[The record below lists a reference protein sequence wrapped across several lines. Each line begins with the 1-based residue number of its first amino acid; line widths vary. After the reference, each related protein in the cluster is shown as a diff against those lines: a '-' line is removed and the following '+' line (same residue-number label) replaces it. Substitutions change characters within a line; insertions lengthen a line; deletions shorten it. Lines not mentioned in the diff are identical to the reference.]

1 MPNSGLRCARLR
13 RSSIAVALS
22 MSLLLVALPTA
33 SQAAETPQSVL
44 VNPDPADWTPQIQDG
59 QVNAIVQL
67 GTKVV
72 VGGTF
77 TTVRRAG
84 TTQNLTRNYL
94 LAFDMQTGVIDPNFV
109 PQLNKPVLALAPGP
123 DGASVFVGG
132 EFGTV
137 NGATYRSLAR
147 LRLADGQPVT
157 TFKANANSRVQDLEL
172 NHGWLYVSGKFT
184 QIKSVNRSGLAR
196 VDPTT
201 GNVDPNLDLPF
212 TDPVQG
218 TMGVPEIDVSADG
231 TRLVAI
237 GAFGKVAGQDRVQV
251 AVLDVGA
258 TPATLSSW
266 QTSDYPILASGTT
279 TAWCSTAFK
288 NTYMRSVKIAPD
300 GSYFVIGTTGAY
312 RANRLCDTVARWELT
327 ATGPGQHPGWV
338 NWSGG
343 DTTWSVGVTGTAV
356 YVGGHFRWWNNPYR
370 SDNPGPGAVAREGI
384 AALDPLTGLPYSW
397 NPGHERGVGT
407 FALPSTPDGLWAGS
421 DTDHTGGEFRQKLA
435 FYPLQGGIAPP
446 PAATDPLPG
455 NLYTMD
461 QASGALTR
469 RSYDLSTFGPATS
482 IAGVNWQTARG
493 AFLLNGRLYY
503 GLSDGWLY
511 ARTFDGTSFGPQS
524 QVNLNGLETQPPSS
538 FTIPGT
544 TTRIPAFTSDLA
556 AMTGMFYDHGRL
568 YYTVAKSGT
577 TQTTTNNKLY
587 YRYFNPESNIVGA
600 NLFVASSYPT
610 DAAVPWGNVRGIT
623 LASGKLIYALT
634 DGRLYSVDWNGTGP
648 TGSPTQLSSATTWQS
663 RGMFVFNPPA
673 ADTTPPTIPGR
684 PAGQSPS
691 TGRIDLS
698 WTASTDQSS
707 PITYRIYRDGGTTPV
722 GQTTAT
728 AFSDL
733 GLPAGSTH
741 TYTVDAVDP
750 ASNQSAMSPA
760 SAPITVTSAIFA
772 DDFASGDLTRWT
784 SSTGLSIDGTQGA
797 VAAPSARGA
806 VSAQAAFADKDLAAT
821 YDSACASVNVNA
833 TSLGGNAVDL
843 VRLRTA
849 TGGPIAKAF
858 VNASGVLIVRS
869 DFAAS
874 QQSSGV
880 PLGSGWHNL
889 ELCGSVGPAGTW
901 DLYRDGVRVVNAWTA
916 DTGTTPIGRLQLGD
930 TGAKT
935 WTINFDDVRLDQTPG

>member
-1 MPNSGLRCARLR
+1 MSLR
-13 RSSIAVALS
+13 REFPRSRLWSAALVVSVAL
-22 MSLLLVALPTA
+22 LLGVPTA
-33 SQAAETPQSVL
+33 SMAAETPHSVL

-84 TTQNLTRNYL
+84 TSQDLARNYL
-94 LAFDMQTGVIDPNFV
+94 FAFDMHTGVIDPNFV
-109 PQLNKPVLALAPGP
+109 PQLNNAVLALAPGP

-137 NGATYRSLAR
+137 NGVTYRNLVR
-147 LRLADGQPVT
+147 LRLSDAQPLA

-184 QIKSVNRSGLAR
+184 QIKSVARAGLAR
-196 VDPTT
+196 VDPGT
-201 GNVDPNLDLPF
+201 GNVDPNLDMPF

-231 TRLVAI
+231 SKLVAI
-237 GAFGKVAGQDRVQV
+237 GAFGKVVGQERVQIAV
-251 AVLDVGA
+251 ADVGA

-266 QTSDYPILASGTT
+266 QTSDYPILAPGST

-288 NTYMRSVKIAPD
+288 NTYMRSVKISPD
-300 GSYFVIGTTGAY
+300 GSYFIVGTTGAY
-312 RANRLCDTVARWELT
+312 RANRLCDTVARWDLN
-327 ATGPGQHPGWV
+327 ATGPGQHPTWV

-370 SDNPGPGAVAREGI
+370 GDNAGPGAVAREGI
-384 AALDPLTGLPYSW
+384 AVLDPLTGLPFSW
-397 NPGHERGVGT
+397 NPGHERGVGI

-421 DTDHTGGEFRQKLA
+421 DTDHTGGEFHQKLT
-435 FYPLQGGIAPP
+435 FYPVQGGVAPP
-446 PAATDPLPG
+446 PTVTYPLPG
-455 NLYTMD
+455 GLYNMD
-461 QASGALTR
+461 QSTGALNR
-469 RSYDLSTFGPATS
+469 RSYDLSTFGSMTS
-482 IAGVNWQTARG
+482 VPGVNWGTARG
-493 AFLLNGRLYY
+493 AFAVNGRLYY
-503 GLSDGWLY
+503 GQSDGWLY
-511 ARTFDGTSFGPQS
+511 ARPFDGTSFGSQS
-524 QVNLNGLETQPPSS
+524 QVNLYGLEVQPSSS

-544 TTRIPAFTSDLA
+544 TTRVPAFTSDLA
-556 AMTGMFYDHGRL
+556 AMTGMFYDQGRI

-577 TQTTTNNKLY
+577 SQTTTNNKLY

-610 DAAVPWGNVRGIT
+610 DGAVSWGNIRGMT

-634 DGRLYSVDWNGTGP
+634 DGRLYSIDWNGTSP
-648 TGSPTQLSSATTWQS
+648 TGSPTQISSATTWQS

-673 ADTTPPTIPGR
+673 DDTSPPTTPGT
-684 PAGQSPS
+684 PAGQSP
-691 TGRIDLS
+691 TVGRIELS

-707 PITYRIYRDGGTTPV
+707 PVTYRVYRDGDSTPV
-722 GQTTAT
+722 GETTAT
-728 AFSDL
+728 SFSDV
-733 GLPAGSTH
+733 GLAAGSTH

-750 ASNQSAMSPA
+750 ANNVSAMSPT
-760 SAPITVTSAIFA
+760 SEPIAVTSVIFA
-772 DDFASGDLTRWT
+772 DDFTSGDLTKWT
-784 SSTGLSIDGTQGA
+784 SATGLTIDGTQGA
-797 VAAPSARGA
+797 TASPSAQGTP
-806 VSAQAAFADKDLAAT
+806 SAQPAFANKDLDGT
-821 YDSACASVNVNA
+821 YGSACASVSVNA
-833 TSLGGNAVDL
+833 ASLGGSSVDL
-843 VRLRTA
+843 FRLRTA

-858 VNASGVLIVRS
+858 VNAAGTLSVRS

-880 PLGSGWHNL
+880 ALGTGWHNL
-889 ELCGSVGPAGTW
+889 EFCGTVGSAGTW
-901 DLYRDGVRVVNAWTA
+901 DLYRDGVKIVNGWVA
-916 DTGTTPIGRLQLGD
+916 DTGTDPIGRIQLGD
-930 TGAKT
+930 TAAKT
-935 WTINFDDVRLDQTPG
+935 WTINYDDVRLDQTPG